1 MAASRLPSRPGRYG
15 TDHLV
20 VSAKRSAT
28 GRTGKAGGQVPTP
41 SKIPLQSLEDVRR
54 EAARVYRE
62 ARGGRLD
69 TSEASKLS
77 FMLQGLAKM
86 IEAGQIE
93 RRIEALENDE
103 HPALPAP
110 DDVTD
115 VEVIQHESRTH

>member
-1 MAASRLPSRPGRYG
+1 
-15 TDHLV
+15 
-20 VSAKRSAT
+20 VSAKRGAT
-28 GRTGKAGGQVPTP
+28 GRAGKAGGQVPTP
-41 SKIPLQSLEDVRR
+41 PKIPLQSLEDVRR

-93 RRIEALENDE
+93 RRIEALENGQA
-103 HPALPAP
+103 ALPAP

>member
-1 MAASRLPSRPGRYG
+1 MNG
-15 TDHLV
+15 
-20 VSAKRSAT
+20 AKRGAT
-28 GRTGKAGGQVPTP
+28 ARAGKAKGVVPTP
-41 SKIPLQSLEDVRR
+41 AKIKLQTLEDVRR

-62 ARGGRLD
+62 ARAGRLD

-77 FMLQGLAKM
+77 FMLQGIGKM

-93 RRIEALENDE
+93 RRIEALENE

-115 VEVIQHESRTH
+115 VEVIQHESRSH

>member
-1 MAASRLPSRPGRYG
+1 MNG
-15 TDHLV
+15 
-20 VSAKRSAT
+20 AKRGAT
-28 GRTGKAGGQVPTP
+28 ARAGKAKGVVPTP

-62 ARGGRLD
+62 ARAGRLD

-77 FMLQGLAKM
+77 FMLQGIGKM

-93 RRIEALENDE
+93 RRIEALENG

-110 DDVTD
+110 DDDDGVTD
-115 VEVIQHESRTH
+115 VEVKHESRTH